1 MTPTYRR
8 ITVYGTRALRVSVPV
23 RAHEVTRYGKDGPYQ
38 HTVWDKRVFI
48 VRADASRVEINRE
61 IGHVYSANG
70 RGRDDEP
77 DRSNLD

>member
-48 VRADASRVEINRE
+48 VRADATPKEIQRE
-61 IGHVYSANG
+61 IGYTYAQHG

-77 DRSNLD
+77 DRSHMD